1 MTWVPVDDSVLD
13 DVDAL
18 QLLDASEMLRA
29 IATAGAQVREA
40 LLHVEDTA
48 LTRIA
53 DEGRP
58 RAVVITGMGG
68 SGIAAEV
75 TAAVAGR
82 ACPVPIIAH
91 RGHRLPGWVGT
102 MDLVVAVSCSGE
114 TEETLSALDE
124 AVRRG
129 CRVVTVGAAGS
140 SLAEH
145 GEAGRA
151 VHLPV
156 DGRGRMPRANLWGLA
171 VPVLMVM
178 DALGIAHA
186 SRDLLVELADEL
198 DAISER
204 CGPAADS
211 SENRAKQ
218 VAVQL
223 AGSLPYVWGSSDL
236 AGVAAARF
244 AAQLAENA
252 KYPAVP
258 GTLTEVH
265 HNQVVVMAGRFGA
278 LAAEED
284 IFRDRLDEGPGWPRM
299 RLLMLHDTDEV
310 PEVARRREATYDVP
324 VDVLTAEGEHPAM
337 RLASL
342 VAPLDFASAYL
353 ALLQGIDPSP
363 IEPIVVLKSA
373 RPEERA

>member
-1 MTWVPVDDSVLD
+1 
-13 DVDAL
+13 
-18 QLLDASEMLRA
+18 
-29 IATAGAQVREA
+29 
-40 LLHVEDTA
+40 
-48 LTRIA
+48 
-53 DEGRP
+53 
-58 RAVVITGMGG
+58 
-68 SGIAAEV
+68 
-75 TAAVAGR
+75 
-82 ACPVPIIAH
+82 
-91 RGHRLPGWVGT
+91 

-114 TEETLSALDE
+114 TEETLAALDE

-129 CRVVTVGAAGS
+129 CRLVTVGAPGS

-145 GEAGRA
+145 GEKGRA

-156 DGRGRMPRANLWGLA
+156 DARGRMPRANLWGLA

-178 DALGIAHA
+178 DALQLAHA
-186 SRDLLVELADEL
+186 PRALLDALADQL

-236 AGVAAARF
+236 AGVAATRF
-244 AAQLAENA
+244 AAQAAENA

-265 HNQVVVMAGRFGA
+265 HNQVVVMAGRYGA
-278 LAAEED
+278 LAAAEED
-284 IFRDRLDEGPGWPRM
+284 IFRDRLEEGPSWPRM
-299 RLLMLHDTDEV
+299 RLLMLRDTDEV
-310 PEVARRREATYDVP
+310 PEVARRREATYALADRYDVA
-324 VDVLTAEGEHPAM
+324 VDELAAEGEHPLA

-353 ALLQGIDPSP
+353 GLLQGIDPSP
-363 IEPIVVLKSA
+363 IDPIVTLKSMGG
-373 RPEERA
+373 RP